1 MKRLIIA
8 LALLISP
15 TVLQAEE
22 SAQSDD
28 PCKSIGGLAHS
39 IMKNRQSGVALSTQL
54 GLVKEK
60 MPSAFPV
67 FKPIIMLAY
76 EETQWNSEDLRVD
89 AANYFRDKVEL
100 ACYKNE

>member
-28 PCKSIGGLAHS
+28 RCKMMGDLAHS
-39 IMKNRQSGVALSTQL
+39 IMKIRQNGVALSTQL

-60 MPSAFPV
+60 MPSVFPA
-67 FKPIIMLAY
+67 FKPIIIMAY
-76 EETQWNSEDLRVD
+76 EETQWNSKKLRAD
-89 AANYFRDKVEL
+89 AANEFRDKIEL
-100 ACYKNE
+100 ACYTRE